1 MANQLYGIINGQG
14 EFKTKE
20 GILKIQPLRTVRL
33 STIWKKPVWQKATVN
48 TADDLKAVIAN
59 PEIKTINIEEDLS
72 GLTECLNVAGEG
84 VTINGNG
91 KTVSFTGLVDKDNSK
106 NDGLVIS
113 GKGVTVNNLIVDA
126 GLEDAA
132 DWKGV
137 YAVQVYNAPGVTLN
151 NVTATGAN
159 GGILVNS
166 AAVTLKGNIDVSN
179 NGFGGIEVSKN
190 SSATENGNLTIAD
203 GATVVNTSEAY
214 GLPTVWVVD
223 GQGEFTTT
231 GGFTENTT
239 IKEDQTQYYL
249 KEDSLKK
256 ATVNTVEDLQ
266 AAVANPEVKII
277 NIEKELPAL

>member
-1 MANQLYGIINGQG
+1 MI
-14 EFKTKE
+14 
-20 GILKIQPLRTVRL
+20 
-33 STIWKKPVWQKATVN
+33 
-48 TADDLKAVIAN
+48 
-59 PEIKTINIEEDLS
+59 
-72 GLTECLNVAGEG
+72 
-84 VTINGNG
+84 
-91 KTVSFTGLVDKDNSK
+91 
-106 NDGLVIS
+106 
-113 GKGVTVNNLIVDA
+113 
-126 GLEDAA
+126 
-132 DWKGV
+132 
-137 YAVQVYNAPGVTLN
+137 
-151 NVTATGAN
+151 TATGAN

-277 NIEKELPAL
+277 NIEKELPALVTSLNVAGNDVTINGNGNTITFTDAVTKSPNHGLIISGDNVKVKDLTVKAELTDKENWTGFYAVQVYDAKGVTLNNVTATGANGGF